1 METSG
6 YLWVFV
12 QGTRFQES
20 GLCKLICWDC
30 RNFYELH
37 LYVNRDVSDD
47 SEAEGQGTIVKEV
60 EKEISRVEKVTSQD
74 VPSKQFPLDSDT
86 GYTGVQASVVL
97 DWDSGDEKANNGDP
111 LMDNGVE
118 VEEVCLL

>member
-12 QGTRFQES
+12 QGMRFQES

-30 RNFYELH
+30 SNFYEFH

-47 SEAEGQGTIVKEV
+47 SEAEGQGPIVKEV
-60 EKEISRVEKVTSQD
+60 EKEMSRVEKVTSQE

>member
-1 METSG
+1 
-6 YLWVFV
+6 
-12 QGTRFQES
+12 
-20 GLCKLICWDC
+20 
-30 RNFYELH
+30 
-37 LYVNRDVSDD
+37 
-47 SEAEGQGTIVKEV
+47 VKEV
-60 EKEISRVEKVTSQD
+60 EKEMSRVEKVTSQD